1 MKLHEYQGK
10 ELFKRVGIP
19 INEGRVATT
28 PEEAEEAARALGCP
42 VVIKAQVLVGGRGKA
57 GGVKLATNPEEA
69 RAQAAAILGMT
80 IRGELVRKVLV
91 AKAEEIAREYYLG
104 ITLDRAA
111 RMPVVIFSPS
121 GGMEIEEVARTNPGA
136 IFRFH
141 VHPLEGPHPYQIRN
155 IILKAGIERELQG
168 QLASIFSKLYQAFT
182 QYQASLVEINPLAL
196 TPKGSFVALD
206 SKFIIDDDALP
217 RLAELAAWRDLD
229 SESPQERAAR
239 EAGLNYVKLDGEIGI
254 IGNGAG
260 LVMAT
265 LDLVAALGGRPA
277 NFLDIGGGARAA
289 QIEKALEIV
298 LSDPQVKGLF
308 LNIFGGITRCDEVAR
323 GLVEAWKR
331 LDAEIPLVVRLTGT
345 NEEEGRAILLEQGI
359 TPVREMEEGAQR
371 IVELVS
377 RTEMKLRP

>member
-19 INEGRVATT
+19 INEGRVATS
-28 PEEAEEAARALGCP
+28 PEEAEAAARALGCP
-42 VVIKAQVLVGGRGKA
+42 VVVKAQVLVGGRGKA
-57 GGVKLATNPEEA
+57 GGVRLAATPEEA
-69 RAQAAAILGMT
+69 RAHAAAILGMD
-80 IRGELVRKVLV
+80 IKGELVKKVLV

-121 GGMEIEEVARTNPGA
+121 GGMEIEEVARTDPGA

-141 VHPLEGPHPYQIRN
+141 VRPLEGPHPYQIRN
-155 IILKAGIERELQG
+155 LLLRAGIDRGLQG
-168 QLASIFSKLYQAFT
+168 QLASIFAKLYQAFV
-182 QYQASLVEINPLAL
+182 QYQATLVEINPLAL
-196 TPKGSFVALD
+196 TPAGSFVALD

-217 RLAELAAWRDLD
+217 RLGELASWRDAD

-239 EAGLNYVKLDGEIGI
+239 EAGLNYVKLDGDIGI

-277 NFLDIGGGARAA
+277 NFLDIGGGARAP

-323 GLVEAWKR
+323 GLVEAWKK
-331 LDAEIPLVVRLTGT
+331 LQAKLPLVVRLTGT
-345 NEEEGRAILLEQGI
+345 NEEEGRAILFEQGI
-359 TPVREMEEGAQR
+359 TPVREMEEGARR
-371 IVELVS
+371 IVELV
-377 RTEMKLRP
+377 R